1 MISFVK
7 SDQIVVIGK
16 GTYCSVNQVVNKN
29 DGRKYALKVV
39 KFQETT
45 SEREKDNALA
55 EVRYLAS
62 VQHPNVICYKA
73 AFIDE
78 PSSCLCLVME
88 YANSGD
94 LAHRVKYMREKDQM
108 FQEEVILKIL
118 TQMCLGIQ
126 ALHSLRI
133 MHRDLKVSLLFL
145 ILLTLQLL
153 LVCKHLLNQR

>member
-1 MISFVK
+1 MI
-7 SDQIVVIGK
+7 
-16 GTYCSVNQVVNKN
+16 NKN

-39 KFQETT
+39 KFHEST
-45 SEREKDNALA
+45 SEREKENALA

-62 VQHPNVICYKA
+62 VQHPNVISYHA

-78 PSSCLCLVME
+78 PSSCLCLVLE

-94 LAHRVKYMREKDQM
+94 LAHRIKYMRDKDQM
-108 FQEEVILKIL
+108 FQEDVILKIL

-133 MHRDLKVSLLFL
+133 MHRDLKSANIFLTNDNIVKVGDLNVSK
-145 ILLTLQLL
+145 IA
-153 LVCKHLLNQR
+153 R